1 MENQYIN
8 TLIHHLMHTEIW
20 SNLSDSK
27 ISADRINDGI
37 TSNNK
42 INDGKTNDNKINDS
56 KICNNKISVNK
67 SKHSSTGTAEKFED
81 YTSGMKALVNAFT
94 ACKKRQSQVFFIG
107 NGGSSAIASHMTADF
122 MKNGGMKT
130 YSLYDNSVTTCMGN
144 DYGYEYIFS
153 KPMEFLVRPGD
164 LVVAISSSG
173 NSKNIIYALEVAR
186 KKGAETITFTGFQ
199 EDNQAKQ
206 MGNLNVYV
214 PCRQYGIVE
223 SIHNLVLQQIVDEIM
238 ERDGIKL

>member
-8 TLIHHLMHTEIW
+8 EWIIYLTNTEIW
-20 SNLSDSK
+20 NSQG
-27 ISADRINDGI
+27 RI
-37 TSNNK
+37 
-42 INDGKTNDNKINDS
+42 
-56 KICNNKISVNK
+56 
-67 SKHSSTGTAEKFED
+67 ED
-81 YTSGMKALVNAFT
+81 YSSGIKALVDRFT
-94 ACKKRQSQVFFIG
+94 ACKKRGSQVFFMG

-173 NSKNIIYALEVAR
+173 NSKNILYALEIAR
-186 KKGAETITFTGFQ
+186 KKEAEIITFTGFRK
-199 EDNQAKQ
+199 DNQAKQ
-206 MGNLNVYV
+206 MGDLNVYV
-214 PCRQYGIVE
+214 PCEQYGKVE
-223 SIHNLVLQQIVDEIM
+223 SIHNLILQQIVDTIM
-238 ERDGIKL
+238 ERDGVTL